1 MNTVEINSLKKY
13 SEFTT
18 TFRIPFKKAVEA
30 KCYTPMDTLGKKYAY
45 RRQK

>member
-18 TFRIPFKKAVEA
+18 TFRIPFKKANDA
-30 KCYTPMDTLGKKYAY
+30 IRLWM
-45 RRQK
+45 

>member
-18 TFRIPFKKAVEA
+18 TFRIPQANDVEA
-30 KCYTPMDTLGKKYAY
+30 IRLWM
-45 RRQK
+45 